1 MLIIQ
6 FNYYKIK
13 KCNIIVRAT
22 QKILLGGNFKMK
34 KRMFSLI
41 LAIAIVCQLATV
53 IPVSAVTI
61 IGANSDWTFDILGG
75 GGSYAP
81 YAVNVNP
88 DGEYCVG
95 DNSATLRL
103 IPGSS
108 NLGIQNVYFTVKGST
123 YYGGGNPSDGPLVT
137 VQGQAGQGNWS
148 GVVSFNDTGDY
159 NTYTVYAYGVDNSG
173 NIYFW
178 TNEIKHES
186 VKPTVSDI
194 NIISD
199 DLTITGSNGER
210 IVNNNI
216 SVYASVQDSNAYLTS
231 SIKQVTMKLYNVGE
245 SLPIQ
250 QVTLPQTGDAHYWG
264 GYTANFNLLNYGNVE
279 KKLCVKV
286 TAVDY
291 CGNSTTTSQN
301 FTYDRLSALGTI
313 TYTNATSDSVD
324 FYFSANS
331 DAAGIT
337 YPMFYFWTDANGQ
350 DDLQAVY
357 GQQVS
362 PNVWKATLSKS
373 AHGYQ
378 SGLYHAHVWT
388 NDYISNNN
396 WAASTTYYMN

>member
-1 MLIIQ
+1 
-6 FNYYKIK
+6 
-13 KCNIIVRAT
+13 
-22 QKILLGGNFKMK
+22 MK
-34 KRMFSLI
+34 KSKVFSMI
-41 LAIAIVCQLATV
+41 LALAVVFQLAATM
-53 IPVSAVTI
+53 PASAVTI
-61 IGANSDWTFDILGG
+61 IGANSDWTFEILGG

-88 DGEYCVG
+88 DGEYCMS

-103 IPGSS
+103 YTGSN

-123 YYGGGNPSDGPLVT
+123 YYGGGNPIDGPLVT
-137 VQGQAGQGNWS
+137 VQGVYGQGNWS
-148 GVVSFNDTGDY
+148 GVVSFNATGDY

-178 TNEIKHES
+178 TEVIRHER
-186 VKPTVSDI
+186 VRPTVSNI
-194 NIISD
+194 NVTSD

-210 IVNNNI
+210 IVNSNI
-216 SVYASVQDSNAYLTS
+216 SVYANVQDSNAFLTS

-245 SLPIQ
+245 SQPIQ

-264 GYTANFNLLNYGNVE
+264 DYTANFNLLNYGNVE

-291 CGNSTTTSQN
+291 AGNSTTTSQN
-301 FTYDRLSALGTI
+301 FTYDRLSAGGTI
-313 TYTNATSDSVD
+313 TYTNVTSNSVD
-324 FYFSANS
+324 FYFTANS
-331 DAAGIT
+331 DASGIT
-337 YPMFYFWTDANGQ
+337 FPLFYFWTEANGQ

-362 PNVWKATLSKS
+362 QNVWKGTLYKS
-373 AHGYQ
+373 EHGNQ

-388 NDYISNNN
+388 NDYISNTNY
-396 WAASTTYYMN
+396 ATATTYYMN